1 MKISRPVS
9 FVSTF
14 LLLSSLLGSASSAN
28 AAVNPNCNAID
39 GDYIVSFAPGVNID
53 NEISKVPGRAIS
65 PKFKYSSVLNGF
77 AASLTAAQ
85 VCAFQKRPNIENIE
99 LDGVVTIDATQ
110 SPTPSWGLDRIDQIA
125 LNSDITYN
133 YRSDGAGVT
142 AYVIDTGIQTNHPDF
157 GGKASVG
164 SDFVKDGRNG
174 QDCNGHGTHVAGTI
188 GGINYGVAKKANLV
202 AVRVLNCRGSG
213 TTTGVIAGID
223 WVAKNNKN
231 SKAVANLSL
240 GGGISTSLDSAI
252 NNLISKGV
260 IVVVAA
266 GNSAADACNS
276 SPARVPNAITVAAST
291 NNDNLASFSNR
302 GACIDIIAPGE
313 SITSDWIKSGIN
325 TISGTS
331 MASPHVAGGVARYL
345 STNLSAAQL
354 LNDAVINVI
363 KLVPTGTANKF
374 LYLNPTN

>member
-1 MKISRPVS
+1 M
-9 FVSTF
+9 
-14 LLLSSLLGSASSAN
+14 
-28 AAVNPNCNAID
+28 
-39 GDYIVSFAPGVNID
+39 
-53 NEISKVPGRAIS
+53 
-65 PKFKYSSVLNGF
+65 
-77 AASLTAAQ
+77 
-85 VCAFQKRPNIENIE
+85 
-99 LDGVVTIDATQ
+99 
-110 SPTPSWGLDRIDQIA
+110 
-125 LNSDITYN
+125 
-133 YRSDGAGVT
+133 
-142 AYVIDTGIQTNHPDF
+142 
-157 GGKASVG
+157 
-164 SDFVKDGRNG
+164 
-174 QDCNGHGTHVAGTI
+174 
-188 GGINYGVAKKANLV
+188 
-202 AVRVLNCRGSG
+202 
-213 TTTGVIAGID
+213 TGVQTCALPI
-223 WVAKNNKN
+223 
-231 SKAVANLSL
+231 LSL

>member
-1 MKISRPVS
+1 MLFRS
-9 FVSTF
+9 
-14 LLLSSLLGSASSAN
+14 
-28 AAVNPNCNAID
+28 
-39 GDYIVSFAPGVNID
+39 IVSFAPGVNID